1 MIRKPIKQN
10 INTNYRKQNNINRQY
25 MKKNVVNNLLNDN
38 LSNNNNNNNNNNISS
53 TDEILVDE
61 NPIKKVSFNN
71 NPEIIND
78 NYLIKKELLEILQY
92 QNSFINMLNK
102 NDELKEI
109 YDDKTDLELT
119 QIIKD
124 KLISLYVRITD
135 KQYFNE

>member
-10 INTNYRKQNNINRQY
+10 INTNYRKQNNINRQF
-25 MKKNVVNNLLNDN
+25 MKKNVVNNLL
-38 LSNNNNNNNNNNISS
+38 NNNNNNNISS
-53 TDEILVDE
+53 TDEISVDE

-78 NYLIKKELLEILQY
+78 NCLIKKELLEILQY

>member
-10 INTNYRKQNNINRQY
+10 INTNYRKQNNINRQF
-25 MKKNVVNNLLNDN
+25 MKKNVVNNLL
-38 LSNNNNNNNNNNISS
+38 NNNNNISS
-53 TDEILVDE
+53 TDEISIDE

>member
-10 INTNYRKQNNINRQY
+10 INTNYRKQNNINRQF
-25 MKKNVVNNLLNDN
+25 MKKNVVNNLLNND
-38 LSNNNNNNNNNNISS
+38 NNNDNNNNNNNISS
-53 TDEILVDE
+53 FDEISSVDE
-61 NPIKKVSFNN
+61 NPVKKVSFNN

-78 NYLIKKELLEILQY
+78 KYLIKKELLEILQC

-102 NDELKEI
+102 NDELEED
-109 YDDKTDLELT
+109 YNDKTDLELT
-119 QIIKD
+119 QIIKE

>member
-25 MKKNVVNNLLNDN
+25 MKKNVVNNLL
-38 LSNNNNNNNNNNISS
+38 NNNNNNISS

-135 KQYFNE
+135 KQYFNK

>member
-25 MKKNVVNNLLNDN
+25 MKKNVVNNSLND
-38 LSNNNNNNNNNNISS
+38 NNNNNNNNNNLS
-53 TDEILVDE
+53 TDNSSIDE